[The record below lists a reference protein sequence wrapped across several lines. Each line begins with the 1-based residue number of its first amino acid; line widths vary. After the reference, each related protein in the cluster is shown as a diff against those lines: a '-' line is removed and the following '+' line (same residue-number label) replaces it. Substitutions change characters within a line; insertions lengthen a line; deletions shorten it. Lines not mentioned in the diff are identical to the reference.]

1 MHPHAFLEAKAM
13 KPIGYWLKHLNGLI
27 EADFERVLSGSGLV
41 RRHWQALNS
50 LAEGPRSAG
59 ELTAALRP
67 FWGEGAIT
75 LDEVLDGL
83 ERRGWA
89 VREGAEGP
97 YALTPL
103 GTEGHAAVAERIGE
117 ARRRITGGVSD
128 EEYLA
133 TVGVLRRM
141 AENLEGAAGG
151 AGVAAAAP
159 AA

>member
-1 MHPHAFLEAKAM
+1 M
-13 KPIGYWLKHLNGLI
+13 KPIGYWLKHLDGLI
-27 EADFERVLSGSGLV
+27 EADFERTLSDSGLA
-41 RRHWQALNS
+41 RRHWQVLNTLS
-50 LAEGPRSAG
+50 TGPKRLD
-59 ELTAALRP
+59 ELTEALRP

-83 ERRGWA
+83 GRRGWV

-103 GTEGHAAVAERIGE
+103 GAEGHAAVAERIGE
-117 ARRRITGGVSD
+117 ARRRIIDGVSD

-141 AENLEGAAGG
+141 AENIEGAAR
-151 AGVAAAAP
+151 AA
-159 AA
+159 

>member
-1 MHPHAFLEAKAM
+1 MEEQGV
-13 KPIGYWLKHLNGLI
+13 KPIGYWLKYLDGLL
-27 EADFERVLSGSGLV
+27 EVEFERVLSDSGLV

-50 LAEGPRSAG
+50 LSTGPKALD

-67 FWGEGAIT
+67 FWGAAAIT

-83 ERRGWA
+83 ERRGWLA
-89 VREGAEGP
+89 REGADGP

-103 GTEGHAAVAERIGE
+103 GTEGHAAVAERVG
-117 ARRRITGGVSD
+117 ATRRRVTGGVTD

-133 TVGVLRRM
+133 TVDVLRRM
-141 AENLEGAAGG
+141 AENLG
-151 AGVAAAAP
+151 GVAGAAP

>member
-1 MHPHAFLEAKAM
+1 M
-13 KPIGYWLKHLNGLI
+13 KPIGYWLKHLDGLI
-27 EADFERVLSGSGLV
+27 EADFERTLADSGLA
-41 RRHWQALNS
+41 RRHWQVLHS
-50 LAEGPRSAG
+50 LSTGPKTPD

-83 ERRGWA
+83 ERRGWVA
-89 VREGAEGP
+89 REGAEAP

-103 GTEGHAAVAERIGE
+103 GVEGHAVVAGRIGE

-133 TVGVLRRM
+133 TVDVLRRM
-141 AENLEGAAGG
+141 AENIEGAAR
-151 AGVAAAAP
+151 VS
-159 AA
+159 